1 MQLVTSSSLPM
12 VLLNAIKLKVLD
24 TIAEA
29 GPNACLSAHEIT
41 SRLSIRNPDAPDM
54 LDRMLRLLA
63 SHSIVT
69 CTRVEHESKPV
80 RVYGLTS
87 VAKYFVPNED
97 GVSLGPLMELVQG
110 EVFIESWFK
119 LKDCVLEGGIP
130 FDMVHG
136 ANTFE
141 LPALNTKFNELFNNA
156 MVNHSTIVMT
166 EILKCYNGFD
176 NLNSLVDVGG
186 GLGVTIN
193 MIVSKYPLIKGINYD
208 LPHVIK
214 HAPQYHGIENVGGDM
229 FQDVP
234 QADAI
239 FMKWILHDWSND
251 HCVKLLSNCYKA
263 LPDHGK
269 VIAVDAILPFV
280 PDSSI
285 FTQVNTNTDAIMM
298 TQDPGGRERTEE
310 EFLALAKKAGFSRIT
325 RECLVCNFWVME
337 FHK

>member
-29 GPNACLSAHEIT
+29 GPNACLSAHEIA
-41 SRLSIRNPDAPDM
+41 SCLSIRNPDAPDM
-54 LDRMLRLLA
+54 LDRMLHLLA

-69 CTRVEHESKPV
+69 CTQLEHELKPV
-80 RVYGLTS
+80 
-87 VAKYFVPNED
+87 D
-97 GVSLGPLMELVQG
+97 MELVQRG

-119 LKDCVLEGGIP
+119 LKDCVLEG
-130 FDMVHG
+130 
-136 ANTFE
+136 
-141 LPALNTKFNELFNNA
+141 
-156 MVNHSTIVMT
+156 

-214 HAPQYHGIENVGGDM
+214 HAPQYHGIENVGDM

-234 QADAI
+234 QVDAI
-239 FMKWILHDWSND
+239 FMK
-251 HCVKLLSNCYKA
+251 V
-263 LPDHGK
+263 
-269 VIAVDAILPFV
+269 F
-280 PDSSI
+280 
-285 FTQVNTNTDAIMM
+285 
-298 TQDPGGRERTEE
+298 
-310 EFLALAKKAGFSRIT
+310 
-325 RECLVCNFWVME
+325 
-337 FHK
+337 